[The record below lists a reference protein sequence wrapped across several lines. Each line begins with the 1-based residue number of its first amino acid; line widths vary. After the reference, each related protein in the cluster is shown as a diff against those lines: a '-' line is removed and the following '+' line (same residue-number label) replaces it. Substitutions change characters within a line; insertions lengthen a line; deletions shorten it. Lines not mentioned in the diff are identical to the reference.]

1 MLNKTNNIIQDT
13 ASIKDALNML
23 NHLQTKES
31 LTLFVINENEKLV
44 GTLTDGDIRRGLLQG
59 KTIENSVI
67 EVIQPNF
74 KFLQR
79 NKFSLSYINELKKNE
94 INLIPY
100 LNEDFKIDKI
110 IDLTQKK
117 SILPCDAVIM
127 AGGEGVRL
135 RPLTLDIPK
144 PLVKIGDKPIIEYNI
159 DSLNA
164 YGIDNIFIT
173 IKYLGQK
180 IIDYFGDGSS
190 RDININYV
198 KENEA
203 LGTIGAVSLI
213 DDLSHDNLLV
223 MNSDILT
230 NIDYEDFYRTF
241 ENSNAEMAVATI
253 PYQVMLPYGIIES
266 ANDMITGIREK
277 PTYTYYCN
285 AGIYLLK
292 KSALKH
298 IPHNC
303 FFNATDL
310 IEVLL
315 NEGKVINYPILSY
328 WLDIG
333 KHEDY
338 AKAQQDIK
346 HLKF

>member
-1 MLNKTNNIIQDT
+1 MADNLNNIISSS
-13 ASIKDALNML
+13 ASIKDALSML
-23 NHLQTKES
+23 NFLKSKDS
-31 LTLFVINENEKLV
+31 LTLFVVDEERKLI
-44 GTLTDGDIRRGLLQG
+44 GTLTDGDIRRGLLQD
-59 KTIENSVI
+59 KTIDDSVT
-67 EVIQPNF
+67 EVLQRKF
-74 KFLQR
+74 KYLQR
-79 NKFSLSYINELKKNE
+79 NKFSLNFINELRKND

-100 LNEDFKIDKI
+100 VNENFQIEKIV
-110 IDLTQKK
+110 DLTRKK

-144 PLVKIGDKPIIEYNI
+144 PLVKIGEKPIIEYNV

-164 YGIDNIFIT
+164 YGIDNIYIT

-180 IIDYFGDGSS
+180 IIEYFGNGATKDL
-190 RDININYV
+190 NIKYV
-198 KENEA
+198 EETKA

-213 DDLSHDNLLV
+213 NDFTHDSLLV

-230 NIDYEDFYRTF
+230 NIDYEDFYKTF
-241 ENSNAEMAVATI
+241 ENSDADMAVATI
-253 PYQVMLPYGIIES
+253 PYQVTLPYGIIES
-266 ANDMITGIREK
+266 REELITGIKEK
-277 PTYTYYCN
+277 PTYTYFCN
-285 AGIYLLK
+285 AGIYIMK
-292 KSALKH
+292 KTVISH
-298 IPHNC
+298 IPVDTC
-303 FFNATDL
+303 FNATDL
-310 IEVLL
+310 IEQLIKF
-315 NEGKVINYPILSY
+315 GKVINYPVLSY